1 MPADILERAVL
12 GQSAADIAS
21 KSFPQELLTT
31 AKRFNATTDPAA
43 PFAEQIRLL
52 EKEKARAAELA
63 LSTDDEVFIKRVAAK
78 SCHIEALQREMT
90 AVRKDNVLADPVA
103 ALPREGLRD
112 LLAEQRPEKAL
123 EVLVE
128 RVVLDPEALT
138 CQIEFKAPGERKW
151 RSVASPRG
159 FEPLL
164 PP

>member
-1 MPADILERAVL
+1 MTADM
-12 GQSAADIAS
+12 AS
-21 KSFPQELLTT
+21 DAFLSELLAT
-31 AKRFNATTDPAA
+31 AKRFNATADPAA
-43 PFAEQIRLL
+43 PVAEQIRLL

-63 LSTDDEVFIKRVAAK
+63 LSTDDEVFIKLVAEK
-78 SCHIEALQREMT
+78 SRHIEALQREMA
-90 AVRKDNVLADPVA
+90 AVRKDNALADHVA
-103 ALPREGLRD
+103 ALTVEGLRD

-123 EVLVE
+123 DVLVE